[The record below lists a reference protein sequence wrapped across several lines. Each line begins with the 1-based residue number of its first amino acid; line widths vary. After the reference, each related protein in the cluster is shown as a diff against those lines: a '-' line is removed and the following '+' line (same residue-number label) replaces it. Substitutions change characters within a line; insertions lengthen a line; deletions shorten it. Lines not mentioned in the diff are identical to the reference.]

1 MAIFCIMVQKKSP
14 DKSGLFVY
22 YFYRLLQSPSAFY
35 TEVIKVIVVKK
46 IVIHFSNNGTNV

>member
-35 TEVIKVIVVKK
+35 IEVIKVIVIKK